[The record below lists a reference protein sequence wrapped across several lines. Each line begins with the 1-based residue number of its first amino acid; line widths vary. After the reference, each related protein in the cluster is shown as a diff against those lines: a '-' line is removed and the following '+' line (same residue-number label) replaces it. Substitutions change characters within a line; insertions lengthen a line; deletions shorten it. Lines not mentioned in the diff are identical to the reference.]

1 MKSIKKMLESQLEKA
16 VPPLDEEIKNLPIN
30 TPVSQNIN
38 NGKGTLA
45 RSKKAIIASVCAVVI
60 LAIIGISLAC
70 TLPFKGV
77 DESLLFT
84 VEINP
89 SVTIV
94 TNKNGTVTNVI
105 SSNPDADVILS
116 DSGARSAMIGK
127 PLDAAIV
134 EYTDTASMLGFIDVT
149 TRGSAVRISA
159 CEKGE
164 NLLNATKNSLES
176 YFIDK
181 GIFAV
186 IISETVN
193 LDEFKNRSGIA
204 ADSFNALISAVKDS
218 HTLYNDRSAQGADSK
233 TLLSLYKEYILS
245 AELAPIIKDY
255 MLDNFELIEQ
265 LETLYP
271 IISADQIKAI
281 LDDFSAE
288 LLAQYSNLFADIF
301 RLMGL
306 SDEIID
312 ILQSPK
318 SVQEFLDKLTAVL
331 KIEFDHRKVEFQNAY
346 NELRGITRAQ
356 YDNFVNDILDSYG
369 SLDEYW
375 KFIK

>member
-1 MKSIKKMLESQLEKA
+1 MKSIKKMLKSQLEKA

-30 TPVSQNIN
+30 APVSQNIN
-38 NGKGTLA
+38 NGNGTLA
-45 RSKKAIIASVCAVVI
+45 RSKKAIMASVCAVVI

-94 TNKNGTVTNVI
+94 TDKNGTVTNVI

-149 TRGSAVRISA
+149 KRGSAVRISA

-164 NLLNATKNSLES
+164 NLLNTTKNSLES

-245 AELAPIIKDY
+245 AELAPVIKDY

-306 SDEIID
+306 SDDIID

-331 KIEFDHRKVEFQNAY
+331 KIEFNHRKVEFQNAY